1 MAARTFVET
10 GASQVAIID
19 LNEDDSKRA
28 ATEMVDW
35 FGEHRPLGHRHC
47 TVTLLARLR
56 D

>member
-10 GASQVAIID
+10 GANQVAIID

-35 FGEHRPLGHRHC
+35 FGTLPARSSHNPGL
-47 TVTLLARLR
+47 VTFLY
-56 D
+56 